1 MRSYIVDTAALCGN
15 LENLKT
21 RAGDAV
27 FWAVLKGNGYGLG
40 LLPMARACLSCGI
53 DHFAVTEVSDAA
65 ALRELDAAAQI
76 LVLQPTSDPQEL
88 SAIISSDAIA
98 TVSSLQ
104 DAEALAEAAGK
115 LGKKPSVHVKIDT
128 GMGRYGFRPSEL
140 NDILTLYANESFL
153 ITGIYTH
160 LHSAFCNE
168 ASSRA
173 QAAAFRSVV
182 DAIRQAGF
190 DPGMA
195 HLCNSCGLLR
205 WPEYRM
211 DGVRI
216 GSAILGRLSIP
227 GNFGL
232 SRIGVCEAAVQE
244 LHFIPKGGTTG
255 YGAGW
260 KAKRDTQIAVFPV
273 GYFHGFGDAM
283 GDDLFRLR
291 DNLRRILSALKAIL
305 RGKAFCVTVNGRR
318 CKVVGHIGML
328 HTAVD
333 MTGLDCKVGDIA
345 KFDINPLLLKGTEV
359 IFR

>member
-1 MRSYIVDTAALCGN
+1 MRSYIVDTAALRSN

-27 FWAVLKGNGYGLG
+27 FWTVLKGNGYGLG
-40 LLPMARACLSCGI
+40 LLPMAEICRSCGI

-65 ALRELDAAAQI
+65 ALRQLDAAAQI
-76 LVLQPTSDPQEL
+76 LVLQPTCDSREL
-88 SAIISSDAIA
+88 EMLLSSDAIA

-104 DAEALAEAAGK
+104 DAEALAEAAEK
-115 LGKKPSVHVKIDT
+115 LGKKPAVHIKIDT
-128 GMGRYGFRPSEL
+128 GMGRYGFTPSEL
-140 NDILTLYANESFL
+140 DTILKLYANENFTV
-153 ITGIYTH
+153 TGIYTH

-168 ASSRA
+168 AASRA
-173 QAAAFRSVV
+173 QASAFQSVV
-182 DAIRQAGF
+182 NAVRQAGF

-211 DGVRI
+211 DGVRV

-244 LHFIPKGGTTG
+244 LRTLLKGSTTG
-255 YGAGW
+255 YGTGW

-273 GYFHGFGDAM
+273 GYFHGFGATM

-291 DNLRRILSALKAIL
+291 DNLRRILSALKSIL
-305 RGKAFCVTVNGRR
+305 RGKALYVTVNGRR
-318 CKVVGHIGML
+318 CRVVGHIGML

-333 MTGLDCKVGDIA
+333 VTGLDCKVGDIA
-345 KFDINPLLLKGTEV
+345 QFDINPLLLKGTDV